1 MELSVAQVLL
11 RLAFLAA
18 YLILG
23 ILFFVYFMGM
33 HGNTIDGNSFRL
45 LNPFT
50 LLDKSQFNDEG
61 NRYRVRFLKLWLA
74 AIALV
79 LITLMVFGSDF

>member
-1 MELSVAQVLL
+1 MELSIAQVLL

-23 ILFFVYFMGM
+23 VLFFVYFMGM

-45 LNPFT
+45 MNPFSV
-50 LLDKSQFNDEG
+50 LDESQFNEEG
-61 NRYRVRFLKLWLA
+61 NRYRVKFLKLWLA
-74 AIALV
+74 AIPLAFV
-79 LITLMVFGSDF
+79 TLWVFSSNF